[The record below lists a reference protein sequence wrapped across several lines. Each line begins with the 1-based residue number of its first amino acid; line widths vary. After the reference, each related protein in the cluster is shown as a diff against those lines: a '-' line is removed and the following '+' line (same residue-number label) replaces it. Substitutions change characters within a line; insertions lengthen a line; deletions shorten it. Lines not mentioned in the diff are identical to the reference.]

1 MKECL
6 SCGRE
11 VQDHAQVC
19 GYCGKNPNITEIQ
32 LPIKTTETKEQEK
45 RETEKKIRKMERA
58 AGLDKGRGLSKLGG
72 QPSAQAFTDLPGQGI
87 DRQGVNLHKEKV
99 AEDAA
104 RKKKEKSCEKCGAK
118 FFEDDCP
125 KCGTHPSA
133 QAMTDVF
140 DEFNKKKE

>member
-1 MKECL
+1 M
-6 SCGRE
+6 
-11 VQDHAQVC
+11 
-19 GYCGKNPNITEIQ
+19 
-32 LPIKTTETKEQEK
+32 
-45 RETEKKIRKMERA
+45 
-58 AGLDKGRGLSKLGG
+58 
-72 QPSAQAFTDLPGQGI
+72 

-99 AEDAA
+99 VEDDA